1 MSGSHLGSGALAV
14 LGLTGLDEFPGG
26 GQLGAQ
32 LGEMA
37 GVGREMIAGQAGIPA
52 VTALG
57 RRQQA
62 DPVGQDPVGVA
73 VQLHQL
79 VDVGGIHLQRPAV
92 TAELGEPQELGLVG
106 LGEGLGVMH
115 VISARHAHIALHDV
129 DRHARVQQVG
139 GLGMAHPVGALE
151 VHQRPG
157 GVGDLQRGGE
167 LGNSPFRVF
176 AR

>member
-32 LGEMA
+32 LGEVA
-37 GVGREMIAGQAGIPA
+37 GVCGEMIAGQAGVPA
-52 VTALG
+52 VAALR

-92 TAELGEPQELGLVG
+92 TAELGEPQELGLVSF
-106 LGEGLGVMH
+106 GEGLGVMH
-115 VISARHAHIALHDV
+115 GH
-129 DRHARVQQVG
+129 
-139 GLGMAHPVGALE
+139 
-151 VHQRPG
+151 
-157 GVGDLQRGGE
+157 
-167 LGNSPFRVF
+167 FR
-176 AR
+176 